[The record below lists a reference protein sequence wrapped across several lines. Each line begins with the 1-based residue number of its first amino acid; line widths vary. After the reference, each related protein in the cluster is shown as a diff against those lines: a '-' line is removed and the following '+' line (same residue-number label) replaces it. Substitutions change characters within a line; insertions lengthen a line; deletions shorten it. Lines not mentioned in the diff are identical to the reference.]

1 MSTNLTH
8 QHELYEQEFST
19 LEEFCRDFVNECDV
33 LIAAPGE
40 FVERKRGSGTWG
52 TVRYARKL
60 GRPLVIIWP
69 DGVVVWPDGST
80 SWERDDV

>member
-40 FVERKRGSGTWG
+40 FG
-52 TVRYARKL
+52 
-60 GRPLVIIWP
+60 
-69 DGVVVWPDGST
+69 
-80 SWERDDV
+80 